1 MIIKKLNIKNFRNY
15 DSFNISFNQK
25 INIIYGENGVGKTNL
40 LESIY
45 LLALTKSHRS
55 FLDDN
60 LIKQGKKISN
70 VKGEFIINNIL
81 SKFEITLTENKKII
95 KKDNNEIKKMSDY
108 LSNINIIIFYPDD
121 LQIIKGSPN
130 ERRNYLNLELS
141 QIFNNYIEILI
152 KYNKILKMRN
162 NYLKNSLKFDNN
174 YFDVVTDHLVDYA
187 LILTKL
193 RKKFINKIN
202 ERCSIIYENL
212 TGIKNFNVKYISN
225 YEDSIDKDSILKKYK
240 EIMHQELKYNV
251 TLIGPQKDELEF
263 YIGEKNIKTFGSQG
277 QQRMAVLALKLSELE
292 MIKEI
297 KNETPILL
305 LDDVLSELDIEK
317 QNKLLSYIKN
327 NSQVII
333 TTTDL
338 KNIDEKLLLKSKK
351 INIKNGKILRRK
363 GDKDGKKSTL

>member
-55 FLDDN
+55 FLDN
-60 LIKQGKKISN
+60 SLIKKNKDFSN
-70 VKGEFIINNIL
+70 IKGDFIINSIL
-81 SKFEITLTENKKII
+81 SKFEINLTENKKVI
-95 KKDNNEIKKMSDY
+95 KKDNNEVKKLSDY

-130 ERRNYLNLELS
+130 ERRNFLDIELS
-141 QIFNNYIEILI
+141 QIFNNYIEVLI
-152 KYNKILKMRN
+152 KYHKILKMRN
-162 NYLKNSLKFDNN
+162 NYLKNSIKFDNN
-174 YFDVVTDHLVDYA
+174 YFDIVTDHLIDYA

-193 RKKFINKIN
+193 RKKFINKLN
-202 ERCSIIYENL
+202 EKCSTIYEKL
-212 TGIKNFNVKYISN
+212 TGLKNFNIKYVSN
-225 YEDSIDKDSILKKYK
+225 YNNNEEK
-240 EIMHQELKYNV
+240 EKIKEMYENIKSQELKYNV
-251 TLIGPQKDELEF
+251 TLIGPQKDDLEF
-263 YIGEKNIKTFGSQG
+263 YIGEKNIKNFGSQG

-292 MIKEI
+292 IIKEI

-317 QNKLLSYIKN
+317 QNKLLGFIKN

-338 KNIDEKLLLKSKK
+338 KNIDEKILKKAKK
-351 INIKNGKILRRK
+351 IHIKDGKIIRK
-363 GDKDGKKSTL
+363 GDRNE

>member
-1 MIIKKLNIKNFRNY
+1 MIIKKLSIKNFRNY
-15 DSFNISFNQK
+15 DSLNISFNPK

-55 FLDDN
+55 FLDNN
-60 LIKQGKKISN
+60 LIKKNKEFSN
-70 VKGEFIINNIL
+70 IKGDFIINEIL
-81 SKFEITLTENKKII
+81 SKFEINLLENKKVI
-95 KKDNNEIKKMSDY
+95 KKDNDEVKKISDY
-108 LSNINIIIFYPDD
+108 LSIINIIIFYPDD

-130 ERRNYLNLELS
+130 ERRNYLDIELS
-141 QIFNNYIEILI
+141 QIFNNYIEVLI

-162 NYLKNSLKFDNN
+162 NYLKTSIKFDNN
-174 YFDVVTDHLVDYA
+174 YFDVVTDHLIDYA

-202 ERCSIIYENL
+202 EKCSKIYEEL
-212 TGIKNFNVKYISN
+212 TGLKKFNIKYISN
-225 YEDSIDKDSILKKYK
+225 YSNKETKEEIKKMYDDIK
-240 EIMHQELKYNV
+240 NQELKYNL
-251 TLIGPQKDELEF
+251 TMIGPQKDDLEF
-263 YIGEKNIKTFGSQG
+263 YIDDKNIKNYGSQG
-277 QQRMAVLALKLSELE
+277 QQRMAILALKLSELE
-292 MIKEI
+292 IIKEL

-317 QNKLLSYIKN
+317 QNKLLKFIKN

-338 KNIDEKLLLKSKK
+338 ENIEENILKKSKK
-351 INIKNGKILRRK
+351 IHIKEGKIVRK
-363 GDKDGKKSTL
+363 GDKNE